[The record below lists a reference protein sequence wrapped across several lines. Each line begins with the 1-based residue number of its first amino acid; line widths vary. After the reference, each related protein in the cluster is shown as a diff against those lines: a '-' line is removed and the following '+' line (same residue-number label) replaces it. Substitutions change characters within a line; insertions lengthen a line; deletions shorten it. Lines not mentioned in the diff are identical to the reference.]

1 MPYTQEELQNYQWY
15 QDRKEARKNEYN
27 TYLDEVQ
34 QDQVDNETR
43 NHIVD
48 ENGVLLS
55 FENIDDDVRLNE
67 PFKRAGLD
75 REDHN
80 IVNPNQYP
88 VYSTGEKF
96 NLTIDTTIDELVNQ
110 PTSLPTIRLANQPQD
125 NVLEPRLFQN
135 VDDYNAGIN
144 TVGFT
149 TFSKNGIHKF
159 KLLKEQL
166 TLSDINVVN
175 GDIIAPNGW
184 NEVSVSTDEE
194 KIDNYLQVY
203 YLENNVRRQFPTQE
217 ILNSYVG
224 LLLSSYIELEILVVE
239 REDLDSIPLG
249 SPMIYNAG

>member
-1 MPYTQEELQNYQWY
+1 MPYTREELENYQWY
-15 QDRKEARKNEYN
+15 QNRKEARKNEYN

-135 VDDYNAGIN
+135 VDEDGTIV
-144 TVGFT
+144 TPT
-149 TFSKNGIHKF
+149 LLTPSRKTPDERTNGYTID
-159 KLLKEQL
+159 L
-166 TLSDINVVN
+166 VN

-217 ILNSYVG
+217 IFNSYVG
-224 LLLSSYIELEILVVE
+224 TLLSSYIELEILVVE

-249 SPMIYNAG
+249 SPMVYNAG

>member
-48 ENGVLLS
+48 GNGTLLS

-135 VDDYNAGIN
+135 VDEDGTIV
-144 TVGFT
+144 TPT
-149 TFSKNGIHKF
+149 LLTPSRKTPDERTNGYTID
-159 KLLKEQL
+159 L
-166 TLSDINVVN
+166 VN

-194 KIDNYLQVY
+194 KIDN
-203 YLENNVRRQFPTQE
+203 
-217 ILNSYVG
+217 
-224 LLLSSYIELEILVVE
+224 
-239 REDLDSIPLG
+239 
-249 SPMIYNAG
+249 

>member
-48 ENGVLLS
+48 GNGTLLS

-135 VDDYNAGIN
+135 VDEDGTIV
-144 TVGFT
+144 TPT
-149 TFSKNGIHKF
+149 LLTPSRKTPDERPNGYTID
-159 KLLKEQL
+159 L
-166 TLSDINVVN
+166 VN

-203 YLENNVRRQFPTQE
+203 YLENNVRRQFRTQE

-224 LLLSSYIELEILVVE
+224 LLLSSYIEL
-239 REDLDSIPLG
+239 
-249 SPMIYNAG
+249 

>member
-1 MPYTQEELQNYQWY
+1 MPYTREELKNYQWY
-15 QDRKEARKNEYN
+15 QNRKEARKNEYN

-80 IVNPNQYP
+80 IIKKNQYP
-88 VYSTGEKF
+88 VYSSGEKF

-110 PTSLPTIRLANQPQD
+110 RTSLPTIRLANQPQD

-135 VDDYNAGIN
+135 VDDDGTIV
-144 TVGFT
+144 TPT
-149 TFSKNGIHKF
+149 LLTPSRKTPDERTNGYTID
-159 KLLKEQL
+159 L
-166 TLSDINVVN
+166 VN

-217 ILNSYVG
+217 IFNSYVG
-224 LLLSSYIELEILVVE
+224 TLLSSYIELEILVVE

>member
-1 MPYTQEELQNYQWY
+1 VPYTREELENYQWY
-15 QDRKEARKNEYN
+15 QDRKKARQDEYN
-27 TYLDEVQ
+27 LYLDEAQ
-34 QDQVDNETR
+34 QDQIDNEIR
-43 NHIVD
+43 NHIID
-48 ENGVLLS
+48 ENGTLLS
-55 FENIDDDVRLNE
+55 FENINDEVRLKE

-75 REDHN
+75 REDQN
-80 IVNPNQYP
+80 IIKPNQYP
-88 VYSTGEKF
+88 VYSSGEKF
-96 NLTIDTTIDELVNQ
+96 NLTIDTRIDELVNQ

-135 VDDYNAGIN
+135 VDDDGTIV
-144 TVGFT
+144 TPT
-149 TFSKNGIHKF
+149 LLTPSRKTPDERTNGYTID
-159 KLLKEQL
+159 L
-166 TLSDINVVN
+166 VN

-184 NEVSVSTDEE
+184 NEVLVSTDEE

-224 LLLSSYIELEILVVE
+224 TLLSPYIELEILVVE

>member
-1 MPYTQEELQNYQWY
+1 MPYTREELENYQWY
-15 QDRKEARKNEYN
+15 QNRKEARKNEYN

-48 ENGVLLS
+48 GNGTLLS

-135 VDDYNAGIN
+135 VDEDGTIV
-144 TVGFT
+144 TPT
-149 TFSKNGIHKF
+149 LLTPSRKTPDERTNGYTID
-159 KLLKEQL
+159 L
-166 TLSDINVVN
+166 VN

-203 YLENNVRRQFPTQE
+203 YLENNVRRQFSTQE

-224 LLLSSYIELEILVVE
+224 TLLSSYIELEILVVE

>member
-1 MPYTQEELQNYQWY
+1 MPYTREELENYQWY
-15 QDRKEARKNEYN
+15 QNRKEARKNEYN

-75 REDHN
+75 REDQN
-80 IVNPNQYP
+80 IIKPNQYP
-88 VYSTGEKF
+88 VYSSGEKF

-135 VDDYNAGIN
+135 VDDDGTIV
-144 TVGFT
+144 TPT
-149 TFSKNGIHKF
+149 LLTPSRKTPDERTNGYTID
-159 KLLKEQL
+159 L
-166 TLSDINVVN
+166 VN

-184 NEVSVSTDEE
+184 NEVLVSTDEE

-217 ILNSYVG
+217 IFNSYVG
-224 LLLSSYIELEILVVE
+224 TLLSSYIELEILVVE

-249 SPMIYNAG
+249 SPMVYNAG

>member
-34 QDQVDNETR
+34 QDQIDNETR

-48 ENGVLLS
+48 GNGTLLS

-135 VDDYNAGIN
+135 VDDDGTIV
-144 TVGFT
+144 TPT
-149 TFSKNGIHKF
+149 LLTPSRKTPDERTNGYTID
-159 KLLKEQL
+159 L
-166 TLSDINVVN
+166 VN

-184 NEVSVSTDEE
+184 NEVSVNTDEE

>member
-1 MPYTQEELQNYQWY
+1 MPYTREELENYQWY
-15 QDRKEARKNEYN
+15 QTRKEARKNEYN

-80 IVNPNQYP
+80 IVKPNQYP
-88 VYSTGEKF
+88 VYSSGEKF

-110 PTSLPTIRLANQPQD
+110 RTSLPTIRLANQPQD

-135 VDDYNAGIN
+135 VDDDGTIV
-144 TVGFT
+144 TPT
-149 TFSKNGIHKF
+149 LLTPSRKTPDERTNGYTID
-159 KLLKEQL
+159 L
-166 TLSDINVVN
+166 VN

-184 NEVSVSTDEE
+184 NEVLVSTDEE

-203 YLENNVRRQFPTQE
+203 YLQNNIRRQFPTQE

-239 REDLDSIPLG
+239 QEDLDTIPLG

>member
-1 MPYTQEELQNYQWY
+1 MPYTREELENYQWY
-15 QDRKEARKNEYN
+15 QNRKEARKNEYN

-48 ENGVLLS
+48 GNGTLLS

-135 VDDYNAGIN
+135 VDEDGTIV
-144 TVGFT
+144 TPT
-149 TFSKNGIHKF
+149 LLTPSRKTPDERTNGYTID
-159 KLLKEQL
+159 L
-166 TLSDINVVN
+166 VN

>member
-1 MPYTQEELQNYQWY
+1 VPYTREELENYQWY
-15 QDRKEARKNEYN
+15 QDRKKARQDEYN
-27 TYLDEVQ
+27 LYLDEAQ
-34 QDQVDNETR
+34 QDQIDNEIR
-43 NHIVD
+43 NHIID
-48 ENGVLLS
+48 ENGTLLS
-55 FENIDDDVRLNE
+55 FENINDEVRLKE

-75 REDHN
+75 REDQY
-80 IVNPNQYP
+80 IIKPNQYP
-88 VYSTGEKF
+88 VYSSGEKF
-96 NLTIDTTIDELVNQ
+96 NLTIDTIIDELVNQ

-135 VDDYNAGIN
+135 VDNDGTIV
-144 TVGFT
+144 TPT
-149 TFSKNGIHKF
+149 LLTPSRKTPDERTNGYTID
-159 KLLKEQL
+159 L
-166 TLSDINVVN
+166 VN

-184 NEVSVSTDEE
+184 NEVLVSTDEE

-224 LLLSSYIELEILVVE
+224 TLLSSYIELEILVVE

>member
-48 ENGVLLS
+48 GNGTLLS

-135 VDDYNAGIN
+135 VDDDGTIV
-144 TVGFT
+144 TPT
-149 TFSKNGIHKF
+149 LLTPSRKTPDERTNGYTID
-159 KLLKEQL
+159 L
-166 TLSDINVVN
+166 VN

>member
-1 MPYTQEELQNYQWY
+1 VPYTREELENYQWY
-15 QDRKEARKNEYN
+15 QDRKKARQDEYN
-27 TYLDEVQ
+27 LYLDEVQ
-34 QDQVDNETR
+34 QDQIDNEIR
-43 NHIVD
+43 NHIID
-48 ENGVLLS
+48 ENGTLLS
-55 FENIDDDVRLNE
+55 FENINDEVRLKE

-75 REDHN
+75 REDQY
-80 IVNPNQYP
+80 IIKPNQYP
-88 VYSTGEKF
+88 VYSSGEKF
-96 NLTIDTTIDELVNQ
+96 NLTIDTIIDELVNQ

-135 VDDYNAGIN
+135 VDNDGTIV
-144 TVGFT
+144 TPT
-149 TFSKNGIHKF
+149 LLTPSRKTPDERTNGYTID
-159 KLLKEQL
+159 L
-166 TLSDINVVN
+166 VN

-184 NEVSVSTDEE
+184 NEVLVSTDEE

-224 LLLSSYIELEILVVE
+224 TLLSSYIELEILVVE

>member
-48 ENGVLLS
+48 GNGTLLS

-96 NLTIDTTIDELVNQ
+96 NLTIDTIDELVNQ

-135 VDDYNAGIN
+135 VDEDGTIV
-144 TVGFT
+144 TPT
-149 TFSKNGIHKF
+149 LLTPSRKTPDERTNGYTID
-159 KLLKEQL
+159 L
-166 TLSDINVVN
+166 VN

>member
-1 MPYTQEELQNYQWY
+1 MPYTREELENYQWY
-15 QDRKEARKNEYN
+15 QNRKEARKNEYN

-80 IVNPNQYP
+80 IVKTNQYP
-88 VYSTGEKF
+88 VYSSGEKF

-135 VDDYNAGIN
+135 VDDDGTIV
-144 TVGFT
+144 TPT
-149 TFSKNGIHKF
+149 LLTPSRKTPDERTNGYTID
-159 KLLKEQL
+159 L
-166 TLSDINVVN
+166 VN

-217 ILNSYVG
+217 IFNSYVG
-224 LLLSSYIELEILVVE
+224 TLLSSYIELEILVVE

-249 SPMIYNAG
+249 SPMVYNAG

>member
-1 MPYTQEELQNYQWY
+1 MPYTREELENYQWY
-15 QDRKEARKNEYN
+15 QNRKEARKNEYN

-135 VDDYNAGIN
+135 VDEDGTIV
-144 TVGFT
+144 TPT
-149 TFSKNGIHKF
+149 LLTPSRKTPDERTNGYTID
-159 KLLKEQL
+159 L
-166 TLSDINVVN
+166 VN

-224 LLLSSYIELEILVVE
+224 TLLSSYIELEILVVE

-249 SPMIYNAG
+249 SPMVYNAG

>member
-1 MPYTQEELQNYQWY
+1 MPYTREELENYQWY
-15 QDRKEARKNEYN
+15 QDRKKARQDEYN
-27 TYLDEVQ
+27 LYLDEAQ
-34 QDQVDNETR
+34 QDQIDNEIR
-43 NHIVD
+43 NHIID
-48 ENGVLLS
+48 ENGTLLS
-55 FENIDDDVRLNE
+55 FENINDEVRLKE

-75 REDHN
+75 REDQN
-80 IVNPNQYP
+80 IIKPNQYP
-88 VYSTGEKF
+88 VYSSGEKF
-96 NLTIDTTIDELVNQ
+96 NLTIDTRIDELVNQ

-135 VDDYNAGIN
+135 VDNDGTIV
-144 TVGFT
+144 TPT
-149 TFSKNGIHKF
+149 LLTPSRKTPDERTNGYTID
-159 KLLKEQL
+159 L
-166 TLSDINVVN
+166 VN

-184 NEVSVSTDEE
+184 NEVLVSTDEE

-224 LLLSSYIELEILVVE
+224 TLLSSYIELEILVVE

>member
-48 ENGVLLS
+48 GNGTLLS

-135 VDDYNAGIN
+135 VDEDGTIV
-144 TVGFT
+144 TPT
-149 TFSKNGIHKF
+149 LLTPSRKTPDERTNGYTID
-159 KLLKEQL
+159 L
-166 TLSDINVVN
+166 VN

-217 ILNSYVG
+217 IFNSYVG
-224 LLLSSYIELEILVVE
+224 TLLSSYIELEILVVE

-249 SPMIYNAG
+249 SPMVYNAG

>member
-48 ENGVLLS
+48 GNGTLLS

-135 VDDYNAGIN
+135 VDEDGTIV
-144 TVGFT
+144 TPT
-149 TFSKNGIHKF
+149 LLTPSRKTPDERTNGYTID
-159 KLLKEQL
+159 L
-166 TLSDINVVN
+166 VN

-224 LLLSSYIELEILVVE
+224 TLLSSYIELEILVVE

>member
-1 MPYTQEELQNYQWY
+1 MPYTREELENYQWY
-15 QDRKEARKNEYN
+15 QNRKEARKNEYN

-135 VDDYNAGIN
+135 VDEDGTIV
-144 TVGFT
+144 TPT
-149 TFSKNGIHKF
+149 LLTPSRKTPDERTNGYTID
-159 KLLKEQL
+159 L
-166 TLSDINVVN
+166 VN

-249 SPMIYNAG
+249 SPMVYNAG

>member
-135 VDDYNAGIN
+135 VDEDGTIV
-144 TVGFT
+144 TPT
-149 TFSKNGIHKF
+149 LLTPSRKTPDERTNGYTID
-159 KLLKEQL
+159 L
-166 TLSDINVVN
+166 VN

-184 NEVSVSTDEE
+184 NEVSVNTDEE

-249 SPMIYNAG
+249 SPMVYNAG

>member
-48 ENGVLLS
+48 GNGTLLS

-135 VDDYNAGIN
+135 VDEDGTIV
-144 TVGFT
+144 TPT
-149 TFSKNGIHKF
+149 LLTPSRKTPDERTNGYTID
-159 KLLKEQL
+159 L
-166 TLSDINVVN
+166 VN

-203 YLENNVRRQFPTQE
+203 YLENNVRRQFPC
-217 ILNSYVG
+217 
-224 LLLSSYIELEILVVE
+224 LLYT
-239 REDLDSIPLG
+239 
-249 SPMIYNAG
+249 SPSPRD

>member
-48 ENGVLLS
+48 GNGTLLS

-80 IVNPNQYP
+80 IIKPNQYP
-88 VYSTGEKF
+88 VYSSGEKF

-110 PTSLPTIRLANQPQD
+110 PTSLPTIRLANRPQD

-135 VDDYNAGIN
+135 VDEDGTIV
-144 TVGFT
+144 TPT
-149 TFSKNGIHKF
+149 LLTPSRKTPDERTNGYTID
-159 KLLKEQL
+159 L
-166 TLSDINVVN
+166 VN

-203 YLENNVRRQFPTQE
+203 YLENNVRRQYPTQE

>member
-1 MPYTQEELQNYQWY
+1 VPYTREELENYQWY
-15 QDRKEARKNEYN
+15 QDRKKARQDEYN
-27 TYLDEVQ
+27 LYLDEVQ
-34 QDQVDNETR
+34 QDQIDNEIR
-43 NHIVD
+43 NHIID
-48 ENGVLLS
+48 ENGTLLS
-55 FENIDDDVRLNE
+55 FENINDEVRLKE

-75 REDHN
+75 REDQY
-80 IVNPNQYP
+80 IIKPNQYP
-88 VYSTGEKF
+88 VYSSGEKF
-96 NLTIDTTIDELVNQ
+96 NLTIDTRIDELVNQ

-135 VDDYNAGIN
+135 VDNDGTIV
-144 TVGFT
+144 TPT
-149 TFSKNGIHKF
+149 LLTPSRKTPDERTNGYTID
-159 KLLKEQL
+159 L
-166 TLSDINVVN
+166 VN

-184 NEVSVSTDEE
+184 NEVLVSTDEE

-224 LLLSSYIELEILVVE
+224 TLLSSYIELEILVVE

>member
-1 MPYTQEELQNYQWY
+1 VPYTREELENYQWY
-15 QDRKEARKNEYN
+15 QDRKKARQDEYN
-27 TYLDEVQ
+27 LYLDEVQ
-34 QDQVDNETR
+34 QDQIDNEIR
-43 NHIVD
+43 NHIID
-48 ENGVLLS
+48 ENGTLLT
-55 FENIDDDVRLNE
+55 FENINDEVRLKE

-75 REDHN
+75 REDQY
-80 IVNPNQYP
+80 IIKPNQYP
-88 VYSTGEKF
+88 VYSSGEKF
-96 NLTIDTTIDELVNQ
+96 NLTIDTIIDELVNQ

-135 VDDYNAGIN
+135 VDNDGTIV
-144 TVGFT
+144 TPT
-149 TFSKNGIHKF
+149 LLTPSRKTPDERTNGYTID
-159 KLLKEQL
+159 L
-166 TLSDINVVN
+166 VN

-184 NEVSVSTDEE
+184 NEVLVSTDEE

-224 LLLSSYIELEILVVE
+224 TLLSSYIELEILVVE

>member
-1 MPYTQEELQNYQWY
+1 MPYTREELENYQWY
-15 QDRKEARKNEYN
+15 QNRKEARKNEYN

-135 VDDYNAGIN
+135 VDEDGTIV
-144 TVGFT
+144 TPT
-149 TFSKNGIHKF
+149 LLTPSRKTPDERTNGYTID
-159 KLLKEQL
+159 L
-166 TLSDINVVN
+166 VN

-224 LLLSSYIELEILVVE
+224 TLLSSYIELEILVVE

>member
-1 MPYTQEELQNYQWY
+1 MPYTREELENYQWY
-15 QDRKEARKNEYN
+15 QNRKEARKNEYN

-80 IVNPNQYP
+80 IVKPNQYP
-88 VYSTGEKF
+88 VYSSGEKF

-135 VDDYNAGIN
+135 VDDDGTIV
-144 TVGFT
+144 TPT
-149 TFSKNGIHKF
+149 LLTPSRKTPDERTNGYTID
-159 KLLKEQL
+159 L
-166 TLSDINVVN
+166 VN

-217 ILNSYVG
+217 IFNSYVG
-224 LLLSSYIELEILVVE
+224 TLLSSYIELEILVVE
-239 REDLDSIPLG
+239 REDLYSIPLG
-249 SPMIYNAG
+249 SPMVYNAG

>member
-48 ENGVLLS
+48 GNGTLLS

-135 VDDYNAGIN
+135 VDEDGTIV
-144 TVGFT
+144 TPT
-149 TFSKNGIHKF
+149 LLTPSRKTPDERTNGYRID
-159 KLLKEQL
+159 L
-166 TLSDINVVN
+166 VN

>member
-48 ENGVLLS
+48 GNGTLLS

-135 VDDYNAGIN
+135 VDEDGTIV
-144 TVGFT
+144 TPT
-149 TFSKNGIHKF
+149 LLTPSRKTPDERTNGYTID
-159 KLLKEQL
+159 L
-166 TLSDINVVN
+166 VN

-194 KIDNYLQVY
+194 KIYNYLQVY

>member
-34 QDQVDNETR
+34 QDQIDNETR

-48 ENGVLLS
+48 GNGTLLS

-125 NVLEPRLFQN
+125 NILEPRLFQN
-135 VDDYNAGIN
+135 VDDDGTIV
-144 TVGFT
+144 TPT
-149 TFSKNGIHKF
+149 LLTPSRKTPDERTNGYTID
-159 KLLKEQL
+159 L
-166 TLSDINVVN
+166 VN

-184 NEVSVSTDEE
+184 NEVSVNTDEE

-217 ILNSYVG
+217 IFNSYVG
-224 LLLSSYIELEILVVE
+224 TLLSSYIELEILVVE

-249 SPMIYNAG
+249 SPMVYNAG

>member
-48 ENGVLLS
+48 GNGTLLS

-75 REDHN
+75 REDPN

-135 VDDYNAGIN
+135 VDEDGTIV
-144 TVGFT
+144 TPT
-149 TFSKNGIHKF
+149 LLTPSRKTPDERTNGYTID
-159 KLLKEQL
+159 L
-166 TLSDINVVN
+166 VN

-217 ILNSYVG
+217 IFNSYVG
-224 LLLSSYIELEILVVE
+224 TLLSSYIELEILVVE

>member
-1 MPYTQEELQNYQWY
+1 MPYTREELENYQWY
-15 QDRKEARKNEYN
+15 QDRKKARQDEYN
-27 TYLDEVQ
+27 LYLDEAQ
-34 QDQVDNETR
+34 QDQIDNEIR
-43 NHIVD
+43 NHIID
-48 ENGVLLS
+48 ENGTLLS
-55 FENIDDDVRLNE
+55 FENINDEVRLKE

-75 REDHN
+75 REDQY
-80 IVNPNQYP
+80 IIKPNQYP
-88 VYSTGEKF
+88 VYSSGEKF
-96 NLTIDTTIDELVNQ
+96 NLTIDTRIDELVNQ

-135 VDDYNAGIN
+135 VDNDGTIV
-144 TVGFT
+144 TPT
-149 TFSKNGIHKF
+149 LLTPSRKTPDERTNGYTID
-159 KLLKEQL
+159 L
-166 TLSDINVVN
+166 VN

-184 NEVSVSTDEE
+184 NEVLVSTDEE

-224 LLLSSYIELEILVVE
+224 TLLSSYIELEILVVE

>member
-1 MPYTQEELQNYQWY
+1 MPYTREELENYQWY
-15 QDRKEARKNEYN
+15 QDRKKARQDEYN
-27 TYLDEVQ
+27 LYLDEAQ
-34 QDQVDNETR
+34 QDQIDNEIR
-43 NHIVD
+43 NHIID
-48 ENGVLLS
+48 ENGTLLS
-55 FENIDDDVRLNE
+55 FENINDEVRLKE

-75 REDHN
+75 REDQN
-80 IVNPNQYP
+80 IIKPNQYP
-88 VYSTGEKF
+88 VYSSGEKF
-96 NLTIDTTIDELVNQ
+96 NLTIDTRIDELVNQ

-135 VDDYNAGIN
+135 VDDDGTIV
-144 TVGFT
+144 TPT
-149 TFSKNGIHKF
+149 LLTPSRKTPDERTNGYTID
-159 KLLKEQL
+159 L
-166 TLSDINVVN
+166 VN

-184 NEVSVSTDEE
+184 NEVLVSTDEE

-224 LLLSSYIELEILVVE
+224 TLLSSYIELEILVVE

>member
-48 ENGVLLS
+48 GNGTLLS

-125 NVLEPRLFQN
+125 NILEPRLFQN
-135 VDDYNAGIN
+135 VDDDGTIV
-144 TVGFT
+144 TPT
-149 TFSKNGIHKF
+149 LLTPSRKTPDERTNGYTID
-159 KLLKEQL
+159 L
-166 TLSDINVVN
+166 VN

-184 NEVSVSTDEE
+184 NEVSVNTDEE

>member
-1 MPYTQEELQNYQWY
+1 MPYTREELENYQWY
-15 QDRKEARKNEYN
+15 QNRKEARKNEYN

-48 ENGVLLS
+48 GNGTLLS

-75 REDHN
+75 REDQN
-80 IVNPNQYP
+80 IVKPNQYP
-88 VYSTGEKF
+88 VYSSGEKF

-135 VDDYNAGIN
+135 VDDDGTIV
-144 TVGFT
+144 TPT
-149 TFSKNGIHKF
+149 LLTPSRKTPDERTNGYTID
-159 KLLKEQL
+159 L
-166 TLSDINVVN
+166 VN

>member
-1 MPYTQEELQNYQWY
+1 VPYTREELENYQWY
-15 QDRKEARKNEYN
+15 QDRKKARQDEYN
-27 TYLDEVQ
+27 LYLDEAQ
-34 QDQVDNETR
+34 QDQIDNEIR
-43 NHIVD
+43 NHIID
-48 ENGVLLS
+48 ENGTLLS
-55 FENIDDDVRLNE
+55 FENINDEVRLKE

-75 REDHN
+75 REDQN
-80 IVNPNQYP
+80 IIKPNQYP
-88 VYSTGEKF
+88 VYSSGEKF
-96 NLTIDTTIDELVNQ
+96 NLTIDTRIDELVNQ

-135 VDDYNAGIN
+135 VDDDGTIV
-144 TVGFT
+144 TPT
-149 TFSKNGIHKF
+149 LLTPSRKTPDERTNGYTID
-159 KLLKEQL
+159 L
-166 TLSDINVVN
+166 VN

-184 NEVSVSTDEE
+184 NEVLVSTDEE

-224 LLLSSYIELEILVVE
+224 TLLSLYIELEILVVE